1 MTGTVTIASSVY
13 DQVVRRAAGEV
24 EGVRVRRRGVDVDV
38 DVDGDRAKVALEIA
52 VRLGDVI
59 PDAAEDVQRR
69 VAAALRDMCG
79 LDARVDVSV
88 EELD

>member
-24 EGVRVRRRGVDVDV
+24 EGVRVRRRGLDVE
-38 DVDGDRAKVALEIA
+38 VDGGRAKVALEIA

-59 PDAAEDVQRR
+59 PDAAADVQRR

-79 LDARVDVSV
+79 LDARVDVAV
-88 EELD
+88 EELDG

>member
-1 MTGTVTIASSVY
+1 MTGTVTIAPSVY
-13 DQVVRRAAGEV
+13 DQVVRRAAGEA
-24 EGVRVRRRGVDVDV
+24 EGVRVRKRGLDVG
-38 DVDGDRAKVALEIA
+38 VDGDRAKVALEIA

-69 VAAALRDMCG
+69 VAATLRDMCA

-88 EELD
+88 EELDG

>member
-13 DQVVRRAAGEV
+13 DQVVRRAAGEAQ
-24 EGVRVRRRGVDVDV
+24 GVRVRRRGLEVGVE
-38 DVDGDRAKVALEIA
+38 GDRAKIVLEIA